1 MGGKKKCKPWMF
13 IWTHSWSWQTTLYLG
28 EVVPPG
34 KVEGPLSQWTGAI
47 VHRLA
52 DPIVL
57 SCHVETPA
65 LKVNVQYF
73 RNIFSENYT
82 SRNIHALN
90 TVWKRL
96 YASINPLIWY
106 GSLFCMYLETI
117 IRSIKCWKC
126 EFPIQIVLFALS
138 MPFCCLMVKLIVRLP
153 FQQTTKDQPKNQIP
167 NQKTIV
173 TLKYNLQV

>member
-1 MGGKKKCKPWMF
+1 MVAEWWECKPWIF
-13 IWTHSWSWQTTLYLG
+13 FWTHTWSWQTTPYLG
-28 EVVPPG
+28 KVVPPG

-117 IRSIKCWKC
+117 ISQSNVGDGDPHFKKFHMH
-126 EFPIQIVLFALS
+126 FPNLFVALKS
-138 MPFCCLMVKLIVRLP
+138 SSLYIC
-153 FQQTTKDQPKNQIP
+153 
-167 NQKTIV
+167 
-173 TLKYNLQV
+173 

>member
-1 MGGKKKCKPWMF
+1 MQTLIY
-13 IWTHSWSWQTTLYLG
+13 IWTHTCSWQTIFYLG
-28 EVVPPG
+28 EVVPPRE
-34 KVEGPLSQWTGAI
+34 VEGPLSQWTGAI

-73 RNIFSENYT
+73 RNIYSENYT

-106 GSLFCMYLETI
+106 GSLFCMYLEMI
-117 IRSIKCWKC
+117 IKSIKCWKW
-126 EFPIQIVLFALS
+126 ESPIQEGLYALF
-138 MPFCCLMVKLIVRLP
+138 KLFLP
-153 FQQTTKDQPKNQIP
+153 YGQAHCTFVHFNKSPTKNQFFI
-167 NQKTIV
+167 QKTIA